1 MIYLDCEHDTDSQMN
16 MLMPM
21 LMMGDSDDSSD
32 NLMMLM
38 MMQTMGNS
46 PVGMDM
52 MMPFLMMNDNSDD
65 NSLMMMVMMNAMTGG
80 MNSQGGFDTNFNML
94 LPLAMK
100 ECDDGDDECEKNK
113 KDMMIILMAM
123 QSKSPNSGFGSDML
137 IPMMMM
143 DDDSNNEDLIFFM
156 MMNGNKQSCDVH
168 VEPEPVEPEE
178 PTETIFRTWR
188 VNADGTKTLIAES
201 DEEQ

>member
-1 MIYLDCEHDTDSQMN
+1 
-16 MLMPM
+16 
-21 LMMGDSDDSSD
+21 
-32 NLMMLM
+32 
-38 MMQTMGNS
+38 
-46 PVGMDM
+46 
-52 MMPFLMMNDNSDD
+52 
-65 NSLMMMVMMNAMTGG
+65 
-80 MNSQGGFDTNFNML
+80 MNSQDGFDNNFNML

-156 MMNGNKQSCDVH
+156 MMNGNRQSC
-168 VEPEPVEPEE
+168 EPIHTEVAPVVPETPEE

-188 VNADGTKTLIAES
+188 VNADGTKTLIEEHAE
-201 DEEQ
+201 